1 MSFSDTSSV
10 AMGVPLML
18 RRQGIDLLAALAV
31 SLLATMLLLYV
42 GYAEALRGLPAL
54 RDDRAAAMVK
64 LLDAAAGS
72 PDNFARDAAAV
83 LSADP
88 AMGNAALTAADG
100 RTIASAWRAE
110 FPLTGPRLDGVAL
123 ESPIKSA
130 SQTAAGENGRLTIT
144 ARRDLSDVLQH
155 PFQRLLAA
163 MIVLSLLA
171 AVLAAVARE
180 RLGEKGA
187 VAAGAALFAVMALCI
202 AWVLA
207 GLQIDSLEIKGRA
220 QAALLG
226 QRVAAAPD
234 LTAGRLDSL
243 SALLAAAQTPGV
255 ETALLRD
262 DGRILAHADPARS
275 GQDWNSGSWLTVP
288 PWIINRAVPA
298 AAANG
303 ERLTVATRLD
313 AAALLDRPDVQRMA
327 KNFLALLAASGFV
340 AQLFRQ
346 MVMALRTDGAR
357 LLGVRTRAVEIGDAT
372 LERIKPIFFL
382 AVLVENMG
390 YAFLPAL
397 LKDVAAHSGLPP
409 AMASALF
416 MTYFFGFALILMPAG
431 QIAGRYGPKPLI
443 NFGAA
448 LVTAGLL
455 LMALTLDAL
464 AMGLARFMTGVG
476 QGMIL
481 IGVQSYILEVAA
493 VGHRTRGTAIIVFG
507 FNTGMIAGIA
517 LGSLLVEHL
526 GPQGVFLL
534 SGAITVVAL
543 LFTMG
548 LLPALARPTGNA
560 PGLSYAMRELG
571 RNTARAMTSMAFI
584 RATFLV
590 GVPNKAVMTGV
601 ILFALPLLL
610 SQQGMNAE
618 EIGQIIMFYA
628 AGMLITSPVVS
639 RLVDMVGETRRVLF
653 IGSLV
658 SGLGLLLIG
667 ATATPWFAA
676 LHYHD
681 LMVTLTLTAAVLLI
695 GAAHGFVNAP
705 VVTHVA
711 ELAISR
717 EVGSAR
723 VAATYRFLERL
734 GHVAGPIVVGQVLQ
748 LAGAD
753 AGAVAWVGGAVILCA
768 LAFSVRLSDR
778 RRVKVKKL
786 EIRQTRR
793 RIDTHR

>member
-10 AMGVPLML
+10 AVGVPLML
-18 RRQGIDLLAALAV
+18 RRQGIDVLAALAV

-64 LLDAAAGS
+64 LLDAAARS
-72 PDNFARDAAAV
+72 PDSFARDAAAV
-83 LSADP
+83 LSVDP

-110 FPLTGPRLDGVAL
+110 FPLTGPRPDGMAL
-123 ESPIKSA
+123 ESAVKNATDDS
-130 SQTAAGENGRLTIT
+130 GRLTVT

-171 AVLAAVARE
+171 AVLAAAARE

-187 VAAGAALFAVMALCI
+187 VAAGAALFAAMALCI
-202 AWVLA
+202 AWALA

-234 LTAGRLDSL
+234 LTARRIEPL

-262 DGRILAHADPARS
+262 GRIVAHADPARLE
-275 GQDWNSGSWLTVP
+275 QDWDGESWLRA
-288 PWIINRAVPA
+288 PWVINHAAPA
-298 AAANG
+298 TAADG
-303 ERLTVATRLD
+303 ERLTVATRLNP
-313 AAALLDRPDVQRMA
+313 AALLDRPDIQRMG

-340 AQLFRQ
+340 AQLIRQ

-397 LKDVAAHSGLPP
+397 LKDVAAHSGLP
-409 AMASALF
+409 AGVASALF

-448 LVTAGLL
+448 LVTAGLF

-464 AMGLARFMTGVG
+464 AMGLARFMTGIG

-548 LLPALARPTGNA
+548 LLPALARPTGNS
-560 PGLSYAMRELG
+560 PGLSYAVRELG
-571 RNTARAMTSMAFI
+571 RNTTRAMTSMAFI

-590 GVPNKAVMTGV
+590 GIPNKAVMTGV

-667 ATATPWFAA
+667 ATATPWFVA
-676 LHYHD
+676 LPHHGM
-681 LMVTLTLTAAVLLI
+681 LVTLTLTAAVTLI

-786 EIRQTRR
+786 EIRQTKR